1 MGSISVK
8 LSDGTQITINE
19 GDRYADLAKN
29 EKLKKLA
36 PLFDLID
43 NSGQASGGDKIVNA
57 NELALI
63 EKAITN
69 MQGNI
74 EKYDIDKYCSD
85 FFSSGVNIETFI
97 NTHAP
102 VKETVVSQDGKTS
115 QGAFNQYIQNIAQKY
130 DKEALKEEFAQG
142 VTHTVGKG
150 DNLYTIAKRVLEAE
164 GVEPTYKAINERI
177 AQIAVINNIKNVNV
191 IYIGAVIIVGKP
203 AASGGANP
211 PASGGANPPAS
222 GGANPP
228 ASGGANPPASGG
240 ANPPASGGAN
250 PPASGGA
257 NPPASGGAN
266 PPASGGANPP
276 ATSSITVTPNGLDAS
291 WGQGE
296 DVPDKPGIK
305 KYTKGTGENAEVMYQ
320 TEVDGVKLTA
330 PSVEELETLKSSYEA
345 ATIAPKPNDE
355 TEEAAKTRKANN
367 LASLQTKIGLANGN
381 IEVLKDAAE
390 TLRNTE
396 LFDPTSAEYKALVK
410 DLILTR
416 NPEVIRNLLLNGNE
430 ADLTVLLHDEEAHR
444 LVAGIYKEI
453 RDKEKAG
460 VRLTET
466 EHKLKEILS
475 FVALY
480 NGAIIEKDG
489 EGNTVVSL
497 SYDKDGNIVYA
508 SDNGE
513 NLFGAYDKELVKEF
527 QAKYNEAIK
536 ETDETKKK
544 EKLQALYHEYKDKT
558 DPEFVSMLAHYA
570 NELNASK
577 ADILDVIKNNGLEI
591 TYFEIDHLPEADQK
605 EVAKAIVDRAKTLFL
620 EDKGNLENTK
630 YLAKAFDWLDKT
642 DMTAEQKEA
651 YKTEVLETYF
661 NVTTDEN
668 GNKTYTFTPSRRPTK
683 DEMYDL
689 ACTSWDSMKEA
700 LVKSIKLEDMGK
712 DEYNEG
718 AEQALTG
725 TYTVPHY
732 AEMVDKM
739 TTKEEVID
747 FIDNK
752 VACDKNYH
760 LPYDKII
767 EKFGSEPEVMKRLL
781 KHVGSY
787 STFSEASQLAMTK
800 FCMQIDKDGNIT
812 FDKSKLPEGVD
823 MDKLLNVLLP
833 KDCKKGDALK
843 CLEAILQSFG
853 KDDLDTIAKLKD
865 RNPELIK
872 AKIKELVQEN
882 ANDCEF
888 IQKICKIDK
897 SLIPYDTLTSINAI
911 EAAWD
916 DKTRMTVFETTYNGR
931 VLHKDRAEFLNQ
943 AIQNHLISQVVID
956 GKPMADRY
964 SIGDTVYQT
973 NCFYSGEDGK
983 EFTDDDRTSYRK
995 VSMTGYQHGVA
1006 MFKELEGAGSGD
1018 IAKMLRATEEGYEQ
1032 YVTPDNVTGIL
1043 TAFQDM
1049 SPTEGLMEYIANEW
1063 VISAGKKPGK
1073 ALCNRIPKALMRKA
1087 ASMKLQDTEEYKALK
1102 EFFGADDNFNFT
1114 KNDEASERYDA
1125 DEAKKLDELIYALLE
1140 KVTSYSM

>member
-43 NSGQASGGDKIVNA
+43 NSGHAAGGDKIVNA

-63 EKAITN
+63 EKAIAN

-74 EKYDIDKYCSD
+74 EKYDIDKYCRD

-203 AASGGANP
+203 ATP
-211 PASGGANPPAS
+211 GGANPPAS

-276 ATSSITVTPNGLDAS
+276 ATSSITVSSNGLDAS
-291 WGQGE
+291 WGRGE

-305 KYTKGTGENAEVMYQ
+305 KYTKGTGENAETIYT
-320 TEVDGVKLTA
+320 TEVYGVLITGA
-330 PSVEELETLKSSYEA
+330 TVEEVEANKKAYEEA
-345 ATIAPKPNDE
+345 VIKNPVANE
-355 TEEAAKTRKANN
+355 TEDAAKARKAAN
-367 LASLQTKIGLANGN
+367 LQAVLTRIKVTNGN
-381 IEVLKDAAE
+381 IEVLKEAAE
-390 TLRNTE
+390 TLRMTTD
-396 LFDPTSAEYKALVK
+396 LVDPTSAEYKALVK

-416 NPEVIRNLLLNGNE
+416 NPEVIRNLLLYGNE
-430 ADLTVLLHDEEAHR
+430 AELTVLLHDEEAHR

-475 FVALY
+475 SVALH

-508 SDNGE
+508 SAVTIDNGE

-558 DPEFVSMLAHYA
+558 DPVFVRTVLAFCAY
-570 NELNASK
+570 ELNASK

-591 TYFEIDHLPEADQK
+591 TYFEIGHLPEADQK

-630 YLAKAFDWLDKT
+630 YLEKLFAWLDTT
-642 DMTAEQKEA
+642 DMTDEQKDA

-668 GNKTYTFTPSRRPTK
+668 GNKTYTFTPSRRPTEG
-683 DEMYDL
+683 EMYTL
-689 ACTSWDSMKEA
+689 AGYSEDSMKEA

-712 DEYNEG
+712 GEYNEG

-752 VACDKNYH
+752 VAYDKNYH

-787 STFSEASQLAMTK
+787 STISEASKLAMTK

-823 MDKLLNVLLP
+823 MDKLLNVLLL

-888 IQKICKIDK
+888 IQKICKLDK

-916 DKTRMTVFETTYNGR
+916 DKTRMTVFETTYHGR
-931 VLHKDRAEFLNQ
+931 VLLKDYAEFLDN
-943 AIQNHLISQVVID
+943 AVQNHLISQVVID

-973 NCFYSGEDGK
+973 NCIYIGEDGK
-983 EFTDDDRTSYRK
+983 ELTDDDRTSYRK

-1018 IAKMLRATEEGYEQ
+1018 IAKMLRATEEGFEQ

-1063 VISAGKKPGK
+1063 SISAGKKPGK

-1140 KVTSYSM
+1140 EVTSYSK

>member
-1 MGSISVK
+1 MTGINVR
-8 LSDGTQITINE
+8 LADGTQLTIKE
-19 GDRYADLAKN
+19 GDKYEDLKKN
-29 EKLKKLA
+29 KNLAKLA

-43 NSGQASGGDKIVNA
+43 STGHVVEGGDRIVNGK
-57 NELALI
+57 ELSLI
-63 EKAITN
+63 EKALKK
-69 MQGNI
+69 MEGNPANYDI
-74 EKYDIDKYCSD
+74 EKYCADY
-85 FFSSGVNIETFI
+85 FESGNDLETFMNANSPDKI
-97 NTHAP
+97 EEKKSP
-102 VKETVVSQDGKTS
+102 DGRTS
-115 QGAFNQYIQNIAQKY
+115 MKAFNQYNQTIGKKY
-130 DKEALKEEFAQG
+130 DKSKLEQEFTG
-142 VTHTVGKG
+142 VHKIAKG
-150 DNLYTIAKRVLEAE
+150 DTLYAIAKELLQEK
-164 GVEPTYKAINERI
+164 GVKITGDAINKCI
-177 AQIAVINNIKNVNV
+177 AQIALVNNIHDVNN
-191 IYIGAVIIVGKP
+191 IRIGTEIKIGNSAADGDGTPP
-203 AASGGANP
+203 AGGA
-211 PASGGANPPAS
+211 GGDE
-222 GGANPP
+222 GGYTPESPTAGQK
-228 ASGGANPPASGG
+228 S
-240 ANPPASGGAN
+240 
-250 PPASGGA
+250 
-257 NPPASGGAN
+257 
-266 PPASGGANPP
+266 
-276 ATSSITVTPNGLDAS
+276 TITVTPNGLDES
-291 WGQGE
+291 WGEGE
-296 DVPDKPGIK
+296 DVKDKPGIK
-305 KYTKGTGENAEVMYQ
+305 KFTKGEGENAEVMYQ

-330 PSVEELETLKSSYEA
+330 PTVEELEKVKVAYGLNTTLSGIPDDA
-345 ATIAPKPNDE
+345 
-355 TEEAAKTRKANN
+355 TEETAKTIKANN
-367 LASLQTKIGLANGN
+367 LTKLNTLVGLANGN
-381 IEVLKDAAE
+381 IEVLKTVAVLLCFEEKVD
-390 TLRNTE
+390 T
-396 LFDPTSAEYKALVK
+396 TSPEYKALVK

-416 NPEVIRNLLLNGNE
+416 NPEVISKLLQYDNGGFDSSVLLN
-430 ADLTVLLHDEEAHR
+430 DEEAHR

-466 EHKLKEILS
+466 EHNLKDTLKSIS
-475 FVALY
+475 GY
-480 NGAIIEKDG
+480 SGAIIEKDE
-489 EGNTVVSL
+489 EGDALVSMA
-497 SYDKDGNIVYA
+497 YDRDGNIEYNSSV
-508 SDNGE
+508 SIDDGSS
-513 NLFGAYDKELVKEF
+513 LFAAYDKELVKEF
-527 QAKYNEAIK
+527 QAKYNAAIQ
-536 ETDETKKK
+536 ETDEAKKK

-558 DPEFVSMLAHYA
+558 DSEFVRTVLGRCA

-591 TYFEIDHLPEADQK
+591 TDFEIDHLSEADQK
-605 EVAKAIVDRAKTLFL
+605 EVAKAIVDRAKVLFT
-620 EDKGNLENTK
+620 EDKGNLENTR
-630 YLAKAFDWLDKT
+630 YLKKAFDWLDKT
-642 DMTAEQKEA
+642 DMTDEQKDA

-683 DEMYDL
+683 DEMYVL
-689 ACTSWDSMKEA
+689 AFNVCYNAMHEA

-712 DEYNEG
+712 GEYTEG
-718 AEQALTG
+718 AERALTG
-725 TYTVPHY
+725 RHTVSHY

-752 VACDKNYH
+752 VAYDKNYH

-781 KHVGSY
+781 KHVDSE
-787 STFSEASQLAMTK
+787 STISEASKLAMTK

-823 MDKLLNVLLP
+823 MDKLLNVLLL

-888 IQKICKIDK
+888 IQKICKLDK

-916 DKTRMTVFETTYNGR
+916 DKTRMTVFETTYNSR
-931 VLHKDRAEFLNQ
+931 VLYKDRAEFLNQ

-964 SIGDTVYQT
+964 SIGDTVYMT
-973 NCFYSGEDGK
+973 NCFYRGEDGK
-983 EFTDDDRTSYRK
+983 ELTDDDRTSYRK

-1043 TAFQDM
+1043 TAFKDV
-1049 SPTEGLMEYIANEW
+1049 SPAEGLMEYIANEW
-1063 VISAGKKPGK
+1063 SISAGKKPGK

-1114 KNDEASERYDA
+1114 KNDEASEHYDA

-1140 KVTSYSM
+1140 EVTSYSM